1 MAHLFLQGPFV
12 EMSVGT
18 WCPVMDGP
26 LSIQVAAGSPCN
38 RGQAQRAKEKEK
50 ERERERE
57 REAAAGE
64 LGRGSG
70 RGGMGARYHSGAV
83 AARMKRDFL
92 VFFGFGV

>member
-12 EMSVGT
+12 EMSVST

-26 LSIQVAAGSPCN
+26 LSIQVAACSPCN
-38 RGQAQRAKEKEK
+38 RGQAQREKEK

-57 REAAAGE
+57 TAASE
-64 LGRGSG
+64 EGRGSG

-83 AARMKRDFL
+83 AARMKRDFS
-92 VFFGFGV
+92 